1 MSDKSAT
8 PILVAGA
15 VGTIVLLAIAW
26 MFAASAGRQAVVDA
40 EAYAAEKAAISASAS
55 EEVEAKAVADA
66 EAAEA
71 EAKAVAEAEAVEA
84 EAKAAAEAE
93 AAEAEAEAK
102 KAAEAAEAES
112 KRVAEA
118 KAAAEAEAAEA
129 EEVAEVE
136 TAAAATTA
144 AAPTT
149 AALATVAGDIKAGK
163 KVFRKCRACH
173 KIGDDGKHS
182 VGPNLTG
189 VVGREIGSAEGF
201 SYSDVFKAAMDEGAT
216 WTPDNLAKFLTK
228 PKEFMP
234 GTKMSF
240 PGLRKDE
247 DRANVIA
254 FLSQGE

>member
-15 VGTIVLLAIAW
+15 VGTVVLLAIAW

-55 EEVEAKAVADA
+55 A
-66 EAAEA
+66 
-71 EAKAVAEAEAVEA
+71 EA

-93 AAEAEAEAK
+93 AAEAEAK

-129 EEVAEVE
+129 EEVAEAE
-136 TAAAATTA
+136 TAAATTA
-144 AAPTT
+144 AVATT

>member
-15 VGTIVLLAIAW
+15 VGTVVLLAIAW

-55 EEVEAKAVADA
+55 AEVEAKAVANA

-71 EAKAVAEAEAVEA
+71 EAKAVAEAEAAEA

-93 AAEAEAEAK
+93 AAEAEAK

-129 EEVAEVE
+129 EEVAEAE
-136 TAAAATTA
+136 TAAATTA